1 MTEAIVIAWLQFVGA
16 VLAGVIVAVV
26 LGSIIFAAIKT
37 DKDAG
42 DIEQ

>member
-16 VLAGVIVAVV
+16 VVAGVVVAVV
-26 LGSIIFAAIKT
+26 LGAVIFAAVQT

-42 DIEQ
+42 NIEP